1 MRAVHKDCDRARQW
15 ASADLDAELSAF
27 ERILLEG
34 HLSACPSCREFSAG
48 ISATTTVL
56 RVAPHEPLERPVEI
70 TRRRRRLSLRL
81 APAAAAMAIAAVGLG
96 SILASSQ
103 FQSGSVG
110 SASLGSEAANAVAIP
125 DTMDLRTAQVFQ
137 RNAAVK
143 ARLASRT
150 IGSLAGGPVVLER

>member
-1 MRAVHKDCDRARQW
+1 MRVVHKDCDRARQW
-15 ASADLDAELSAF
+15 ASADLDTELSAF
-27 ERILLEG
+27 ERVVLEG
-34 HLSACPSCREFSAG
+34 HLSTCPSCREFSAG
-48 ISATTTVL
+48 IAATTNVL
-56 RVAPHEPLERPVEI
+56 RAAPHEPLERSVEI

-103 FQSGSVG
+103 FRSGSVG
-110 SASLGSEAANAVAIP
+110 SASLQSEAAIAVAIP
-125 DTMDLRTAQVFQ
+125 DTMDLRTAHVFQ

>member
-1 MRAVHKDCDRARQW
+1 MHKDCDRARQW
-15 ASADLDAELSAF
+15 ASADLDTELSAF
-27 ERILLEG
+27 GGVVLEG
-34 HLSACPSCREFSAG
+34 HFRTGRWCGEFGAG
-48 ISATTTVL
+48 IAATTNVV
-56 RVAPHEPLERPVEI
+56 RAAPHEPLERSVEI

-103 FQSGSVG
+103 FRSGSVG
-110 SASLGSEAANAVAIP
+110 SASLQSEAAIAVAVP
-125 DTMDLRTAQVFQ
+125 DTMDLRTAHVFQ